1 MQATTVTLTYPD
13 GRTKSLPTQ
22 PSADQLADAA
32 KALGPNTDPNALAAT
47 IAAHNELQNDAA
59 TTILHGSRAKGNHR
73 TTKTDPSDVDL
84 LIIADHDCE
93 EWKTEIHAQ
102 TAAQAAMT
110 ELGVSTSVNTIWHDS
125 REIEYLLQFRNTLP
139 TEAILYGVAI
149 STTPLKWKSPYAGPD
164 PQWPRYHWA
173 IYEHYLEESKI
184 SADFAKSLLIN
195 DDSGFR
201 NEMAR
206 AIANAAASQPDEASR
221 RDFITAQVHT
231 NAHYGIRAAFRCAI
245 AAHGDLPSK
254 RMDTVQLSK
263 KLAETAPGNVPDLK
277 MTPQQHEE
285 STPQPGE
292 DITMFGFPA
301 LADIETVR
309 ALAKRTRRNTAAA
322 HPDST
327 SKDIPRP

>member
-13 GRTKSLPTQ
+13 GRTKSMPTQ

-32 KALGPNTDPNALAAT
+32 KALDPSTDPNALAAA
-47 IAAHNELQNDAA
+47 IAAHNELPASTK
-59 TTILHGSRAKGNHR
+59 TTILHGSRARGNHR
-73 TTKTDPSDVDL
+73 TSETNPSDVDL
-84 LIIADHDCE
+84 LIIADHDCQ
-93 EWKTEIHAQ
+93 EWRSELH
-102 TAAQAAMT
+102 AQAAAEATMT
-110 ELGVSTSVNTIWHDS
+110 ELGVTTSVETIWHDS
-125 REIEYLLQFRNTLP
+125 SEMEYLLQFRNTLP
-139 TEAILYGVAI
+139 TEAILYGVAVGDA
-149 STTPLKWKSPYAGPD
+149 PLKWKSPYTGPD

-201 NEMAR
+201 NEIGR

-221 RDFITAQVHT
+221 RDFVTAQVHT

-245 AAHGDLPSK
+245 AAHGDLPGK

-263 KLAETAPGNVPDLK
+263 QLDEIAPGNVPDLK
-277 MTPQQHEE
+277 MKPQQHEE
-285 STPQPGE
+285 STPQLGE
-292 DITMFGFPA
+292 DITIFGFPA

-309 ALAKRTRRNTAAA
+309 ALAKRTRRRTNAV
-322 HPDST
+322 HPGST
-327 SKDIPRP
+327 SKDMPRP